1 MQNKKITILLLAV
14 IVSIVYST
22 APDFRTDAASSGNK
36 GDLPRNIILFIG
48 DGMGVSHITAAKT
61 VMGRLQMERFDL
73 CGLVTT
79 HPYGGFITDSAASGT
94 ALATGHKTTNG
105 MISQSP
111 DKKRLKT
118 VLEYAEEMNKSTGIV
133 VTSSVTHATPA
144 VFAAHVDDRNKNNE
158 IAEQIVDSGIDI
170 LFGGGSA
177 YFIPCS
183 REGSKRDDEKDLL
196 KILGERLD
204 IALTAEEFR
213 SLSDSGYAA
222 AFIALRHPG
231 TVSEREISLAE
242 MTEKA
247 VRILSKDPDGFFLMV
262 EGSQIDWEGHDNNL
276 DGIIGETVDFDNAVG
291 VGMDFAESDGRT
303 LVLVTSDHET
313 GGFAVHGGS
322 IENRTISSASFT
334 TGGHTGSM
342 VPLFAFGPGAGLF
355 GGIHDNTFIGKT
367 MIELLTYRKM

>member
-1 MQNKKITILLLAV
+1 
-14 IVSIVYST
+14 
-22 APDFRTDAASSGNK
+22 
-36 GDLPRNIILFIG
+36 
-48 DGMGVSHITAAKT
+48 
-61 VMGRLQMERFDL
+61 
-73 CGLVTT
+73 
-79 HPYGGFITDSAASGT
+79 
-94 ALATGHKTTNG
+94 
-105 MISQSP
+105 
-111 DKKRLKT
+111 
-118 VLEYAEEMNKSTGIV
+118 
-133 VTSSVTHATPA
+133 
-144 VFAAHVDDRNKNNE
+144 
-158 IAEQIVDSGIDI
+158 
-170 LFGGGSA
+170 
-177 YFIPCS
+177 
-183 REGSKRDDEKDLL
+183 
-196 KILGERLD
+196 
-204 IALTAEEFR
+204 
-213 SLSDSGYAA
+213 
-222 AFIALRHPG
+222 
-231 TVSEREISLAE
+231 

-367 MIELLTYRKM
+367 MIELLTSGKR